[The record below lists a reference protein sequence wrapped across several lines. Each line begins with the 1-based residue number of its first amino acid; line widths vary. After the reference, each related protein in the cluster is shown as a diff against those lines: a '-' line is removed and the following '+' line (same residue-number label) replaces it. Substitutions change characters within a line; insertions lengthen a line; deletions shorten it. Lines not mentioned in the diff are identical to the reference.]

1 MIWSILVNFCTKLRQ
16 SWQKYIGTPTE
27 NQKKMRI
34 LCRRNPLPPQ
44 KGPPSPPKSMLWV
57 EKCWHVPQTNF
68 DFGGAGEL
76 KNSCPFQ
83 IFFPR
88 LSEFA
93 MLETYTQPSPN
104 SSQSHTN
111 AISCSLRNIYENFW
125 VKHAFLVCV
134 CMCMRPHETKSV
146 RLRTEVYKTSKCVN

>member
-1 MIWSILVNFCTKLRQ
+1 MNFCSKLRQ

-27 NQKKMRI
+27 KQKNEDALSQEPPYPPKGT
-34 LCRRNPLPPQ
+34 PL
-44 KGPPSPPKSMLWV
+44 PPKSMLWV
-57 EKCWHVPQTNF
+57 EKCWHVPKTNF

-93 MLETYTQPSPN
+93 MLETYIQPSPN

-111 AISCSLRNIYENFW
+111 AISCSLRNIYEHYW

-146 RLRTEVYKTSKCVN
+146 RLRTEVYETSKCVN